1 MRKILIFLLVAGIL
15 LVGCCAI
22 GADEST
28 DVDETEDFS
37 ENNGLDDP
45 NPCGGSGGGGPGP
58 GGVPG

>member
-1 MRKILIFLLVAGIL
+1 VAGIL